1 MIPNNKSRI
10 TIFPPYM
17 ELGGPFVRLEEK
29 EGVLLA
35 EIANY
40 IVVLPIDLK
49 DALTPLLGHR
59 IAMLRTDIPGKEYL
73 FRVLTENKPDVREDQ
88 CGICETVNRG
98 HKQPFAAMLTQKE
111 VA

>member
-10 TIFPPYM
+10 TIFSPYM
-17 ELGGPFVRLEEK
+17 EIGGPFVRLEEQ

-49 DALTPLLGHR
+49 DALAPHLGHR
-59 IAMLRTDIPGKEYL
+59 IAILRTDIPGKEYL
-73 FRVLTENKPDVREDQ
+73 VRVLKENKPDEREDQ
-88 CGICETVNRG
+88 CGICETINRG
-98 HKQPFAAMLTQKE
+98 HELSFAAMLRQKE